1 MPSGANCATKP
12 AGAKSFQGGTI
23 VDGCMTP
30 FVVGKSSELVDPTRS
45 ILPAPSTAID
55 DGLSDP
61 LPPKY
66 VLVRTFPDGSS
77 LTRKL
82 FWVPFSCF
90 WNASAVTGK
99 SGEVVCPATKALP
112 AGSTV
117 MAVAPYAPLP
127 ARVTLYWM
135 VEPSALNLR
144 TKAWPAD
151 VLPTMYALP
160 AASTAMAEEA
170 ARDSGR

>member
-12 AGAKSFQGGTI
+12 AGAKLFHGGTI
-23 VDGCMTP
+23 VDGCMVP
-30 FVVGKSSELVDPTRS
+30 GVVGRSSELVDPARS
-45 ILPAPSTAID
+45 ILPALSTAID

-66 VLVRTFPDGSS
+66 VLARTFPEGLT

-82 FWVPFSCF
+82 FWPPFKCC
-90 WNASAVTGK
+90 WNAPAVTGK

-117 MAVAPYAPLP
+117 MAVTASAPLP
-127 ARVTLYWM
+127 ARVALYTM
-135 VEPSALNLR
+135 VEPSALNSR

-151 VLPTMYALP
+151 VLPAMYALP
-160 AASTAMAEEA
+160 AASTAMDEDTAKVA
-170 ARDSGR
+170 GR